1 MAERVGQGIA
11 SSRGA
16 GVFDVACANVDQ
28 VYHLT
33 SPHPLSKIIAHLF
46 SIRMI
51 SHNISTA
58 LILESDADWDMRIKT
73 IMPRLAEGIK
83 VLVDWPFNRPHHVI
97 DPRIEPYGD
106 SWDVL
111 WIGHCGSNHDG
122 NIRMYSWND
131 TTVPP
136 GSSFPFPLIYLR

>member
-1 MAERVGQGIA
+1 
-11 SSRGA
+11 
-16 GVFDVACANVDQ
+16 
-28 VYHLT
+28 
-33 SPHPLSKIIAHLF
+33 
-46 SIRMI
+46 MI

-73 IMPRLAEGIK
+73 IMPRLAKGIK
-83 VLVDWPFNRPHHVI
+83 ALVDWPFNKPHHVI

-106 SWDVL
+106 SWDIL

-136 GSSFPFPLIYLR
+136 GSSIPPHRPFPLSPDAQETLTK